1 MADDLF
7 AMPTVLPPPVGARIR
22 RDRTYRTDAHGD
34 LLLDAYLPAT
44 GNGRW
49 PAVLLINGDA
59 EEPVIARAKEWAI
72 FRSYGEHLAA
82 RGLVGVPFNHRSTRT
97 VGRPEVAVEVTAAL
111 DHIRANAKDL
121 EIDAARIGVWA
132 FSAAGAFAL
141 APLLRARP
149 PYVKA
154 IAGFY
159 TVWDLSAFQKLD
171 PRLTDTEVQEWSAT
185 EALGATIAGL
195 PPILVAIAGRDNPP
209 FISSAESF
217 VKRAADL
224 GADVRVHRHPEGK
237 HGFDLRDDDE
247 RSRVIIREALDFFA
261 STLAETTGI

>member
-1 MADDLF
+1 MAEDLF

-44 GNGRW
+44 GNGPW

-59 EEPVIARAKEWAI
+59 EEPVIARAKDWGVY
-72 FRSYGEHLAA
+72 RSYGEHLAA

-97 VGRPEVAVEVTAAL
+97 VGRAEVAAEVTAAL
-111 DHIRANAKDL
+111 DHIRANANDL
-121 EIDAARIGVWA
+121 EIDTARIGVWA
-132 FSAAGAFAL
+132 FSAAGSFAL
-141 APLLRARP
+141 AGLLRTRP
-149 PYVKA
+149 AYLKA
-154 IAGFY
+154 IVGFY

-171 PRLTDTEVQEWSAT
+171 PGLTNADIQEWSAT
-185 EALGATIAGL
+185 EALGTTIADL

-209 FISSAESF
+209 FISGAESF

-224 GADVRVHRHPEGK
+224 GADIRVHRHPEGQ
-237 HGFDLRDDDE
+237 HGFDVRDDDE
-247 RSRVIIREALDFFA
+247 RSREIIREALDFFA
-261 STLAETTGI
+261 STLGSSR

>member
-1 MADDLF
+1 VAADPL
-7 AMPTVLPPPVGARIR
+7 ALPTVLPPPSGARVR
-22 RDRTYRTDAHGD
+22 RDRTYRTDAHGA
-34 LLLDAYLPAT
+34 LLLDVYLPAAGT
-44 GNGRW
+44 GPW
-49 PAVLLINGDA
+49 PSVLLINGDA
-59 EEPVIARAKEWAI
+59 EEPVIARAKDWGVY
-72 FRSYGEHLAA
+72 RLYGEHLAA
-82 RGLVGVPFNHRSTRT
+82 RGLAGVPFNHRSTRT
-97 VGRPEVAVEVTAAL
+97 VGRPEVGAEISAAL
-111 DHIRANAKDL
+111 DHIRANAREL
-121 EIDAARIGVWA
+121 AIDANRIGVWA

-171 PRLTDTEVQEWSAT
+171 PRLTDADIQEWSAT
-185 EALGATIAGL
+185 EALGTTIADL

-209 FISSAESF
+209 FISGAESF

-224 GADVRVHRHPEGK
+224 GADIRVYRHPDGQ

-247 RSRVIIREALDFFA
+247 RSREIIRAALDFFA
-261 STLAETTGI
+261 SALAS